1 MTAPLSR
8 PARRLWAAVRAVLVA
23 IVVLGLG
30 YPLLMTGLAQVITPG
45 RADGSLLEVDGQV
58 VGSALIGQSFTDDGG
73 DPLPEYFQSR
83 PSAGGHD
90 GLASGGSN
98 LGPNSAELAEAIED
112 RRAAVAALEGVDP
125 ADVPPDAVTAS
136 ASGLDPHISPAY
148 AALQVDRV
156 AEERRLPPA
165 EVAELVGR
173 ATSGRDLGFIGAPH
187 VNVLI
192 LNRSL
197 DRLAGAG

>member
-1 MTAPLSR
+1 MSAPLLR
-8 PARRLWAAVRAVLVA
+8 GGRQLWAAARALVVFTVL
-23 IVVLGLG
+23 LGIA
-30 YPLLMTGLAQVITPG
+30 YPLMITGIAQVGAPG
-45 RADGSLLEVDGQV
+45 RADGSLVVRDGEV
-58 VGSALIGQSFTDDGG
+58 VGSALLGQAFTDADGV
-73 DPLPEYFQSR
+73 PLPEYFQSR

-98 LGPNSAELAEAIED
+98 LGPNSAELAEAIGD

-197 DRLAGAG
+197 DRVAGAG